1 MTTLISE
8 KNTRYRT
15 LEELQQLLQTKT
27 ELKSRGFS
35 EHYILSAVRNGS
47 AKTLRKGVY
56 VATQEWNALNAWEQ
70 YAVEV
75 MAVGHSSK
83 SPLFSHQSAALLH
96 GLWLLGQPP
105 SKIHV
110 CRTPN
115 SKGASQG
122 VSTHLY
128 ENLEEIRGPTDTGFE
143 ATHLVQTL
151 IDCAKTLPV
160 VESVALADS
169 ALYTRQISYE
179 SLQDSLTG
187 YNGRCQGRVHR
198 VAELMSTQAE
208 SPGETAVRL
217 LLREMDIDF
226 VEQLEIYV
234 AGRLYRA
241 DFYLPEYNIIIEF
254 DGEIK
259 YSNFGP
265 RDDVIALERYR
276 EKELQNAG
284 YIVFRTNWYKSVTN
298 PRIFKRE
305 LAELL
310 GAKNR

>member
-1 MTTLISE
+1 MTTLTTD
-8 KNTRYRT
+8 KRTKHRT
-15 LEELQQLLQTKT
+15 LGELEQLLQTKT
-27 ELKSRGFS
+27 ELKNRGFS

-56 VATQEWNALNAWEQ
+56 VAFQEWNTLNSWEQ

-75 MAVGHSSK
+75 MAVGRSSK
-83 SPLFSHQSAALLH
+83 RPIFSHQSAAILH
-96 GLWLLGQPP
+96 NLWVIGQPP

-128 ENLEEIRGPTDTGFE
+128 VNLDEIRCLTDAGLE
-143 ATHLVQTL
+143 ATNLVQTL
-151 IDCAKTLPV
+151 IDCAKTLPLLDA
-160 VESVALADS
+160 VALADS
-169 ALYTRQISYE
+169 AVHSRKITYE
-179 SLQDSLTG
+179 SLRNSLAG
-187 YNGRCQGRVHR
+187 YNGRCQNRVQR
-198 VAELMSTQAE
+198 VVNLMSAQAE

-217 LLREMDIDF
+217 LLREMGIDF
-226 VEQLEIYV
+226 VEQLEIYA

-254 DGEIK
+254 DGVIK

-265 RDDVIALERYR
+265 RDDVIQLERYR

-298 PRIFKRE
+298 PRVFKRE
-305 LAELL
+305 LSSLL
-310 GAKNR
+310 NAIR